1 MRESAHH
8 GTGNRT
14 ESTRGEH
21 GRWQCL
27 AAVAGVLLWAACGGA
42 ADDAATA
49 DSAAPSAPGGA
60 GGAVSV
66 SITMPAEGDTVRG
79 NAAHVMLSAS
89 GIELAPA
96 AQQRPGTAHHHLYL
110 DTDVGDST
118 AAIPMGQANV
128 VHLGQAETEYHWANL
143 TPGSHRII
151 AVLADP
157 LHVPLR
163 PLVADT
169 VTFVVV
175 P

>member
-1 MRESAHH
+1 MRESTHR
-8 GTGNRT
+8 GSGNRAGSIRQVT
-14 ESTRGEH
+14 
-21 GRWQCL
+21 GRWQV
-27 AAVAGVLLWAACGGA
+27 VATVIGALFWAACGGTA
-42 ADDAATA
+42 EDSAAT
-49 DSAAPSAPGGA
+49 DSAAPAASPAS
-60 GGAVSV
+60 GGAVTV
-66 SITMPAEGDTVRG
+66 GITMPAEGDTVRG

-110 DTDVGDST
+110 DTDLGDST
-118 AAIPMGQANV
+118 AAIPQGQANI

-143 TPGSHRII
+143 TPGTHRII
-151 AVLADP
+151 AILADP
-157 LHVPLR
+157 MHLPLR

>member
-1 MRESAHH
+1 MRESAQRDTA
-8 GTGNRT
+8 GRT
-14 ESTRGEH
+14 ESTRHEQ
-21 GRWQCL
+21 RLWKAMV
-27 AAVAGVLLWAACGGA
+27 AAALIGAAACGSGSEESA
-42 ADDAATA
+42 SADT
-49 DSAAPSAPGGA
+49 AAPAASAG

-110 DTDVGDST
+110 DTDVDDAT
-118 AAIPMGQANV
+118 AAIPMGQANI

-143 TPGSHRII
+143 TPGTHRII

-157 LHVPLR
+157 LHVPLQ

>member
-1 MRESAHH
+1 MRESAQRETA
-8 GTGNRT
+8 GRAGRT
-14 ESTRGEH
+14 WCKPRL
-21 GRWQCL
+21 WK
-27 AAVAGVLLWAACGGA
+27 AVVAGALIGAAACSGGEESASMDTAAAAASGA
-42 ADDAATA
+42 AGR
-49 DSAAPSAPGGA
+49 PI
-60 GGAVSV
+60 SV

-79 NAAHVMLSAS
+79 TAAHVMLSAS

-110 DTDVGDST
+110 DSDIGDAT

-143 TPGSHRII
+143 TPGTHRII

-157 LHVPLR
+157 LHIPLQ